1 MDTAP
6 SNRDRGKHK
15 ITTPEAQ
22 AYVLEHCTLHP
33 VLEKLI
39 AETVKLPRGR
49 MYTKPAQ
56 LTLYQV
62 LLKAIC
68 AKKYLEVGVFTGCS
82 ALSAALAL
90 PPDGLVRGLDINQ
103 ETANIGRPFWK
114 EAGVE
119 KKIDIRIGKAVDTLD
134 SMIADGETESYDF
147 AYIDADKEGYD
158 DYYERCLKLV
168 KQNGIIAFDNVLRG
182 GSVFDAQSSHSE
194 ALAMRSLN
202 AKLKNDKRVQLAMLP
217 FGDGVNIVLKK

>member
-1 MDTAP
+1 METAP
-6 SNRDRGKHK
+6 SHRGRDKGK
-15 ITTPEAQ
+15 IATPEAE
-22 AYVLEHCTLHP
+22 AYISEHCTLHP

-39 AETVKLPRGR
+39 AETVKLPHGR
-49 MYTKPAQ
+49 MYTKPGQ
-56 LTLYQV
+56 LTLYKV
-62 LLKAIC
+62 LLKATR

-90 PPDGLVRGLDINQ
+90 PPDGIVRGLDINQ
-103 ETANIGRPFWK
+103 ETADVGRPFWK

-119 KKIDIRIGKAVDTLD
+119 RKIDIRIGKAVDTLD
-134 SMIADGETESYDF
+134 AMIADGEVESYDF

-168 KQNGIIAFDNVLRG
+168 KRNGIIAFDNVLRG
-182 GSVFDAQSSHSE
+182 GSVFNAETSDPE
-194 ALAMRSLN
+194 ALAMRALN
-202 AKLKNDKRVQLAMLP
+202 TKLKTDERVQLAMLP

>member
-1 MDTAP
+1 MDRAP
-6 SNRDRGKHK
+6 SHRGRGEGK
-15 ITTPEAQ
+15 IATPEAE
-22 AYVLEHCTLHP
+22 AYAREHCTLPP
-33 VLEKLI
+33 VLKKLI
-39 AETVKLPRGR
+39 AETVKLPHGR

-62 LLKAIC
+62 MLKATR

-90 PPDGLVRGLDINQ
+90 PPDGIVRGLDVDQ
-103 ETANIGRPFWK
+103 ESADVGRPFWK

-134 SMIADGETESYDF
+134 AMIADGESETYDF

-168 KQNGIIAFDNVLRG
+168 KRNGIIAFDNVLRG
-182 GSVFDAQSSHSE
+182 GSVFNAETTNVE
-194 ALAMRSLN
+194 ALAMRALN
-202 AKLKNDKRVQLAMLP
+202 DKLKNDERVELAMLP

>member
-1 MDTAP
+1 METAP
-6 SNRDRGKHK
+6 SHRARGKGK
-15 ITTPEAQ
+15 IATPEAE

-56 LTLYQV
+56 LTLYQI
-62 LLKAIC
+62 LLKAVR
-68 AKKYLEVGVFTGCS
+68 ARKYLEVGVFTGCS

-90 PPDGLVRGLDINQ
+90 PPDGIVRGLDIDQ
-103 ETANIGRPFWK
+103 ETANVGRPFWK

-119 KKIDIRIGKAVDTLD
+119 QKIDIRIGKAVDILD
-134 SMIADGETESYDF
+134 TMIADGETESYDF
-147 AYIDADKEGYD
+147 AYIDADKEEYD

-168 KQNGIIAFDNVLRG
+168 KRNGIIAFDNVLRG
-182 GSVFDAQSSHSE
+182 GSVFDAETSHPE
-194 ALAMRSLN
+194 ALAMRALN
-202 AKLKNDKRVQLAMLP
+202 AKLKDDERVQLAMLP